1 MVKTGD
7 NVHRSVVECDV
18 IGNCPEHKVSRKE
31 VWAGRYKCINVLS
44 GQVCSLN
51 LKATVGKC
59 GKAVALE
66 VGGFERSLRL

>member
-44 GQVCSLN
+44 GSGLLINPEGNGGQVWQSSG
-51 LKATVGKC
+51 T
-59 GKAVALE
+59 
-66 VGGFERSLRL
+66 GGWWF